1 MDPETAQYLTFMN
14 DNFKR
19 GREDLLVRIQRS
31 TRGAAAMNNHANT
44 AVTTDQ
50 DSEVQRLKQK
60 VESLEEQM
68 REMAEDYKRKFLNLE
83 TSFASMLQ
91 ISSEQ
96 IQHRTTRGLH
106 PHPHAY
112 NHDSSNPSFSFP
124 SGTHQYPPNAQHPSM
139 YQMENDTK
147 AAKDST
153 RNVSYFGDL
162 SNLEEFEFQ
171 DFFI

>member
-1 MDPETAQYLTFMN
+1 MDPETAQYLTFVN

-68 REMAEDYKRKFLNLE
+68 REMAEEYKRKFLNLE

-96 IQHRTTRGLH
+96 IQHRTTHGL
-106 PHPHAY
+106 HPHAY

-162 SNLEEFEFQ
+162 SHLEEFEFQ